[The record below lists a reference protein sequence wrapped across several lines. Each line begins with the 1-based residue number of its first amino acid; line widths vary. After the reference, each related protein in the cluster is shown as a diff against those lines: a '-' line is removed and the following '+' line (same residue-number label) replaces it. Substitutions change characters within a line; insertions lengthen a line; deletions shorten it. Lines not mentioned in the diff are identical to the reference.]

1 MRKYSKWI
9 TVLLTVVLAVCGM
22 AFVACGGGENNG
34 DDTVVGYRFTVVDE
48 KNAAVAG
55 VQVQLCVPGEG
66 GMCYQPVRT
75 DENGV
80 AVFEEGSIDAG
91 VYEIHLI
98 SEKGK
103 VLINGESSNYTF
115 DNDAMRTTAEYG
127 AYTLKLV
134 LANA

>member
-1 MRKYSKWI
+1 MRKYSKLI
-9 TVLLTVVLAVCGM
+9 TVLLTVVLAVCCM
-22 AFVACGGGENNG
+22 AFVACGGSEDN
-34 DDTVVGYRFTVVDE
+34 TVVGYRFTVVDE
-48 KNAAVAG
+48 KDAAVAG

-80 AVFEEGSIDAG
+80 AVFEESSIAAG

-98 SEKGK
+98 SENGK
-103 VLINGESSNYTF
+103 VLINGESSKYTF
-115 DNDAMRTTAEYG
+115 DNDAMQTTAEYG

-134 LANA
+134 LADE